1 MTTEVKAKVQGKG
14 RGFASMTGEQK
25 RAIASKGGKAAHA
38 NGTPHKFQAG
48 SEEAREAGRRGGS
61 RSRRGPAKQSGA

>member
-1 MTTEVKAKVQGKG
+1 MAYQPTGLP
-14 RGFASMTGEQK
+14 RGFAAMIETDPEKQ
-25 RAIASKGGKAAHA
+25 REIASKGGKAAHA